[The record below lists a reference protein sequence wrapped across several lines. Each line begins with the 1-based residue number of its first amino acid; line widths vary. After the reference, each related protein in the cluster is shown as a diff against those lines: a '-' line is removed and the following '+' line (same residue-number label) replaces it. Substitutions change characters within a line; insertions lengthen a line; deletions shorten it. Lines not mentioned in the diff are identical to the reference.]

1 MVLPGATGTDG
12 RGKAGSAV
20 PHVSSEPPAQPV
32 SSAPSS
38 APPVALPVGPATH
51 THTIGLLAHRTEENL
66 TLSFFSNACFLN
78 CSKTELEAVERR
90 ECLVGGSSGLDTSR
104 GGLIGGLLLRFS
116 VLVGGAIERGG
127 EERVCCER
135 RPMISAAD
143 GLFNGAGC
151 YGNEIH
157 MVGTN
162 KEVKCHQE
170 ALIRKM

>member
-1 MVLPGATGTDG
+1 M
-12 RGKAGSAV
+12 
-20 PHVSSEPPAQPV
+20 
-32 SSAPSS
+32 
-38 APPVALPVGPATH
+38 
-51 THTIGLLAHRTEENL
+51 
-66 TLSFFSNACFLN
+66 
-78 CSKTELEAVERR
+78 
-90 ECLVGGSSGLDTSR
+90 GGSSGLDTSR